1 MSTVTH
7 INPPE
12 LHTNPAFSQGTLVEA
27 GPTLYIGG
35 QNGVDAD
42 GNIVAGGIA
51 EQTTQAMKNLLAVL
65 AAAKAGPEHVAKMNV
80 YLVAGADVN
89 AGFAATRQVWGDQP
103 TAITVISVASFARPG
118 ILVEI
123 DAIARIP

>member
-42 GNIVAGGIA
+42 GNIVDGGLG
-51 EQTTQAMKNLLAVL
+51 EQTARALRNLLAVL
-65 AAAKAGPEHVAKMNV
+65 AAAKAGPEHVVKMNV
-80 YLVAGADVN
+80 YLVADADIN
-89 AGFAATRQVWGDQP
+89 EGFAATRQVWGEQP
-103 TAITVISVASFARPG
+103 TAITVITVAGFARPG